1 MSFGNILGQILQNG
15 LGQASPT
22 RDRVA
27 AAGRNL
33 QTGASGAGGLE
44 GIFGQIQDALGK
56 AGFDTGAAGQ
66 AAGGFADK
74 ARDFMREDQVGG
86 LSGGQIGGI
95 GARAGAILGGGVG
108 GAARGGAM
116 AVLGTLALSALRAAQ
131 AKGAAGAAAAAPDT
145 APDISGG
152 GIRFDPE
159 EVRSLVAPD
168 TEQLVLQAMITAAKA
183 DGQIDRAEMEKVV
196 QRLSE
201 EDVTAEEKAFVMAE
215 LQKPIDIPALARG
228 ARTPAR
234 AAEIYAAS
242 LLAIHVDTPEEVAY
256 LRDLATALDLDA
268 ATVAELHRLTGA
280 PA

>member
-1 MSFGNILGQILQNG
+1 MSFGNILGQILQDG
-15 LGQASPT
+15 LGQAPQT

-27 AAGRNL
+27 TSGRNL
-33 QTGASGAGGLE
+33 ESAGGGID

-56 AGFDTGAAGQ
+56 AGINTAGAGQ

-74 ARDFMREDQVGG
+74 ARDFLKQDQVGG

-95 GARAGAILGGGVG
+95 GALAGAILGGGLG

-116 AVLGTLALSALRAAQ
+116 AVLGTLALGALKAAQ
-131 AKGAAGAAAAAPDT
+131 AKGAGQ

-152 GIRFDPE
+152 GISLDAQ
-159 EVRSLVAPD
+159 EVKSLVGPD
-168 TEQLVLQAMITAAKA
+168 TERLVLQAMITAAKA
-183 DGQIDRAEMEKVV
+183 DGNIDRSEMEKVV
-196 QRLSE
+196 QRLGTDE
-201 EDVTAEEKAFVMAE
+201 VTAEEKAFVMEE
-215 LQKPIDIPALARG
+215 LNKPIDIQALARG
-228 ARTPAR
+228 AQTKAQ

-256 LRDLATALDLDA
+256 LRDLAAALDLDG